1 MRGQQQQQGETV
13 KIGQSRPDIKFL
25 SLDDDHGGIAS
36 GAGGVAFVTA
46 F

>member
-1 MRGQQQQQGETV
+1 MSGQQQGETV
-13 KIGQSRPDIKFL
+13 MIGQSRPGIKFL

-36 GAGGVAFVTA
+36 VAGRVASVTA